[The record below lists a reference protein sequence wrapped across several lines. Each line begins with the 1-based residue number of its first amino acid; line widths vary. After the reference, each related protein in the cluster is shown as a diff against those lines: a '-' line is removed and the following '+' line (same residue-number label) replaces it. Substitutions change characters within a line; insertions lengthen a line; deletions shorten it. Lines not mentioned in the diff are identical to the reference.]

1 MNVKKKLTWLKVY
14 ETYWDVLPPEMQD
27 YILEFK
33 ISQEYLDEV
42 RAELMFNLRLE
53 ITLYGQLKLKWGL
66 GRIECRARRLIC
78 KVCKSRHNPRIMA
91 HYVDEA
97 NVKQSVLLGYSFEEA
112 LRRVSTVK
120 QWI

>member
-1 MNVKKKLTWLKVY
+1 MNVTKKLTWLKVY

-33 ISQEYLDEV
+33 ISQEYAEV
-42 RAELMFNLRLE
+42 RAQWMIRLRPE
-53 ITLYGQLKLKWGL
+53 SIMYGQLKLKWGL
-66 GRIECRARRLIC
+66 GPIKCQSYPLVC
-78 KVCKSRHNPRIMA
+78 KVCKSRHNPRILG
-91 HYVDEA
+91 YFIDEA
-97 NVKQSVLLGYSFEEA
+97 NDKCEYFLGYSFQEA